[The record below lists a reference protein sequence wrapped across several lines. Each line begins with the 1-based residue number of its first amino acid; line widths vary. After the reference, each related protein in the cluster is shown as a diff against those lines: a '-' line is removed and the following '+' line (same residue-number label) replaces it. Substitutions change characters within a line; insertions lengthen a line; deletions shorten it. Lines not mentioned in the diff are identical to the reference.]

1 MGGSRVSGFPAGLA
15 NENWLVLPAHILRT
29 DPVAANEEQQQGD
42 HGAHCAAKRQARANA
57 MDAPGTSRLTA
68 SRDEPGSGGV
78 RVGQTR

>member
-1 MGGSRVSGFPAGLA
+1 VGSPQVWRTKIGWCF
-15 NENWLVLPAHILRT
+15 LRT

-78 RVGQTR
+78 SRASELVRHGRGV